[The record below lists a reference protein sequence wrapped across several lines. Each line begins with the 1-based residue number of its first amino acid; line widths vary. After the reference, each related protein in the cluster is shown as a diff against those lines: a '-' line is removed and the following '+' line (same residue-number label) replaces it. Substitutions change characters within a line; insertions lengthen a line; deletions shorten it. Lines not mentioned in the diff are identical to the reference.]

1 MLSPTNSQD
10 LEGRK
15 NRQRQDYSDF
25 TPTWATK
32 TLSQSYSPQT
42 RSTKQ
47 KGYVRIQRWGTYFNS
62 HHWERLSQD
71 SRVCITQGD
80 AVRHCLKISKVST
93 VSETSLAFKLC
104 LWVFDFLCICGAHV
118 CSVSIMSEEGTG
130 SPGTGVTDRWLWDTL
145 GFAHVGYSYLSF
157 LVLSNKHLIIVC
169 VLQLSNKEVNKISL
183 SILYFVPSLG
193 PFLSIGKQKDW
204 SVQIVLHI
212 S

>member
-1 MLSPTNSQD
+1 MKTALRVYSELFQQPFSKQGQEASALKHWLLFRKPWFITNTARQLKGPHTFFLAPQALHICGTQSSTQADVHKHKKIKNQDPQPSTVLSPTNSQD

-25 TPTWATK
+25 TPTWATV

-93 VSETSLAFKLC
+93 VSETSLSFKLC
-104 LWVFDFLCICGAHV
+104 V
-118 CSVSIMSEEGTG
+118 
-130 SPGTGVTDRWLWDTL
+130 
-145 GFAHVGYSYLSF
+145 
-157 LVLSNKHLIIVC
+157 
-169 VLQLSNKEVNKISL
+169 
-183 SILYFVPSLG
+183 
-193 PFLSIGKQKDW
+193 
-204 SVQIVLHI
+204 
-212 S
+212 